1 MLQKS
6 KLILTFLSLSLA
18 SYAFSNV
25 NGANQDSTT
34 IIGEYEGHEDY
45 GYNFIAT
52 RDDDDSEYT
61 ITFQKVNDD
70 VLAQF
75 NLQSDELIGMKFKI
89 TYKVKLVVTKD
100 ENGFDDENEIYTITA
115 LEKM

>member
-1 MLQKS
+1 MIQKS
-6 KLILTFLSLSLA
+6 ILILIFLSLSLT
-18 SYAFSNV
+18 SFAFSNV
-25 NGANQDSTT
+25 NETNQEATT
-34 IIGEYEGHEDY
+34 IIGEFEGHEDY
-45 GYNFIAT
+45 GYNFITT
-52 RDDDDSEYT
+52 RVDDDSEYT

-75 NLQSDELIGMKFKI
+75 NLKSDELIGTKFKI

-115 LEKM
+115 LEKL